1 MANLQLNELVDYIKK
16 ARQAGQQ
23 DQQTRQILLKNGWS
37 NAEADE
43 AFASLNSQ
51 PQIQARP
58 QPQVQPQ
65 ARPAQPEPAKSPA
78 GQLGGPATISP
89 SASLGG
95 QPAIDSKKF
104 RRGGG
109 RLFVLKLIL
118 SIILILVVISA
129 GVFGFY
135 ALSNINVVE
144 QNNPPAEPEQ
154 EQQEVEIPQ
163 NLISKNLALVPQEY
177 DAAKAFIAFSDA
189 GDKTIY
195 CAPLKT
201 NSKKITC
208 FENNQKLFDIPYA
221 FKPYWIGVSPN
232 GQRIIMLFYDS
243 AKKKSFAFE
252 NGQEGPR
259 YDGKMVYPAFS
270 KDSQSFLFMVM
281 ANNNKNFVVL
291 NDRPFA
297 FYDKIFPVPQF
308 SSDGKYIFYGARSG
322 ENILWVV
329 DSLSLPAE

>member
-1 MANLQLNELVDYIKK
+1 MANPQLNELVDYIKK

-37 NAEADE
+37 NTEVDE
-43 AFASLNSQ
+43 ALAFL
-51 PQIQARP
+51 RP
-58 QPQVQPQ
+58 QPQPQPQQYQRPAQPQPQ
-65 ARPAQPEPAKSPA
+65 ARPQMQPQAQP
-78 GQLGGPATISP
+78 IM
-89 SASLGG
+89 
-95 QPAIDSKKF
+95 DSKKM

-109 RLFVLKLIL
+109 RYFALKLVL
-118 SIILILVVISA
+118 SIIVILVLISA

-135 ALSNINVVE
+135 ALNSVDFFSLLNPLAVVE
-144 QNNPPAEPEQ
+144 QNNPPAELGQ
-154 EQQEVEIPQ
+154 EQQQAETPQ

-177 DAAKAFIAFSDA
+177 DAAKAFVAFSDA
-189 GDKTIY
+189 GDKTIF

-201 NSKKITC
+201 NDKKIAC
-208 FENNQKLFDIPYA
+208 FENNQKLFDSPYA
-221 FKPYWIGVSPN
+221 FKPYWIGASPN

-243 AKKKSFAFE
+243 ATKKSFAFE
-252 NGQEGPR
+252 NGMEGPR

-281 ANNNKNFVVL
+281 ANNGKNFVVL
-291 NDRPFA
+291 NDKPFA